1 MTIYYVAMAAAVLAL
16 LFALFSAISI
26 AKKPVGGERMR
37 EISTYIH
44 DGAMAFIK
52 REYMIIS
59 IFMVLLFALIW
70 IFINVYTAIC
80 FLCGAACSM
89 LAGFVG
95 MKVATFG
102 QCALCQ
108 RGAEF
113 HNQRPESGLFRRLGY
128 GHVGGGPG
136 AFGPFGLLG
145 YF

>member
-80 FLCGAACSM
+80 FLCGAAW
-89 LAGFVG
+89 LHAGGFVG
-95 MKVATFG
+95 MKVATFANVR
-102 QCALCQ
+102 CANAAQNSITSALKV
-108 RGAEF
+108 AF
-113 HNQRPESGLFRRLGY
+113 SGGSVMAGRWWAWGFW
-128 GHVGGGPG
+128 
-136 AFGPFGLLG
+136 AFGLLG